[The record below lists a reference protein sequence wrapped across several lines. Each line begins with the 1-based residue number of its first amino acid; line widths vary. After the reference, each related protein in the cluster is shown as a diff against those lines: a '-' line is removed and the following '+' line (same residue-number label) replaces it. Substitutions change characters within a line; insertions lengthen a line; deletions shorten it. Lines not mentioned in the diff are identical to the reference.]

1 MGGTNMNTRTIFI
14 SAAAVLAVSCAKEAL
29 PEKNGPVSEPV
40 LVPMEFVAYPETK
53 AYISEGTGGTVLWD
67 DKESICLFDNLG
79 GDQKFTAATGGATA
93 CFSGNVTAGASE
105 FYALYPY
112 RSGAEFDVETKKVAS
127 TLFPDQIAVRGSYA
141 KGDGGAVM
149 VAKADAD
156 KTLSFRNVTSHIRFT
171 LAEDMTDVKSIT
183 LIGNRSEALCG
194 TYSVDWNGGDPLVTI
209 TKKETYVTLK
219 NEDGSALMPG
229 DYFFTVLPVEFTEGF
244 TVILSKME
252 TGEQVAKKTLNPITG
267 LNRRNQILPMAA
279 LAKEDYSE
287 HMNYFVRYNDDFDI
301 TIGGY
306 TFNKTDRP
314 GGVLVNDT
322 KGNGSLNKDGLY
334 FVDHTATTAKISS
347 NFAPSSYIVIG
358 TEDGTR
364 SKLSFTKQLR
374 PADKGVVFM
383 MANLDVSMG
392 MDGHSFAHHSTSTFA
407 DFGAFVFSDCHF
419 RAVPRTFMSF
429 TSAAVNVD
437 SIVITDCDYCATP
450 KNVNDNGVAYLL
462 GLADKASSIK
472 TLTMTNNVLYFV
484 KENVYIT
491 DFKVINAKAATVN
504 NITFSNNTLVGMMTK
519 QSGGFMYIGT
529 LDGTCNMTGNL
540 FVNSHPVDA
549 WVPMISPSVA
559 TAETSG
565 AINKCFYY
573 VEGGNRAVSVPDV
586 IKGKDGVA
594 VTKVVVASPRA
605 LSASPLNT
613 DWNPSEGKF
622 GPYVGVDA
630 GVGAQR
636 SDMTL
641 TQTDSPSLDYGS
653 SDLGTI

>member
-14 SAAAVLAVSCAKEAL
+14 SAAAVLAVSCAKEVL

-40 LVPMEFVAYPETK
+40 LVPMEFVASPETK
-53 AYISEGTGGTVLWD
+53 AYISEGTDGIVLWND
-67 DKESICLFDNLG
+67 DENICIFDDLG
-79 GDQKFTAATGGATA
+79 GDQKFAAATGGATA

-112 RSGAEFDVETKKVAS
+112 REGAGFDVETKKIAS
-127 TLFPDQIAVRGSYA
+127 TLYPDQIAVRGSYA

-156 KTLSFRNVTSHIRFT
+156 KVLSFRNVTSHIRFT

-194 TYSVDWNGGDPLVTI
+194 TYSVDWNGGEPLVTI
-209 TKKETYVTLK
+209 TGKETYVTLK
-219 NEDGSALMPG
+219 NEDGSALVPG

-472 TLTMTNNVLYFV
+472 NLTMTNNVLYFV
-484 KENVYIT
+484 KENVDVT

-559 TAETSG
+559 TSETSG

-594 VTKVVVASPRA
+594 VTKVVVSSPKA